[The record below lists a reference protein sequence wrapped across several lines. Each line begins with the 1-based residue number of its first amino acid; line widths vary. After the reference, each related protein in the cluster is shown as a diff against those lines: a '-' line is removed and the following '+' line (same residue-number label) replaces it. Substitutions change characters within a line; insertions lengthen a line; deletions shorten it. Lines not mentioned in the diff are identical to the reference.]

1 MTIKYIL
8 PENFA
13 LFKDIHYYK
22 STQPLSP
29 YDLSLNYEKWGIA
42 HSCNDNF
49 TVHELNITFVAY
61 GKIVTKKA

>member
-1 MTIKYIL
+1 M
-8 PENFA
+8 NRN
-13 LFKDIHYYK
+13 IHYYK
-22 STQPLSP
+22 SSQPLSP